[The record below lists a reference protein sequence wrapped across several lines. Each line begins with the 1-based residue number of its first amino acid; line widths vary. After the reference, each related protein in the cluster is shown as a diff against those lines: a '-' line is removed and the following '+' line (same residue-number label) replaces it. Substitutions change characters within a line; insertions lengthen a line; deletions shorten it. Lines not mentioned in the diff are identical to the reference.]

1 MLFRL
6 SVFSLMVSSL
16 PYLSFFKGQVLFYII
31 AGFFISG
38 VFLKGISEGVFPSR
52 QNLPLLLYLT
62 WLPLSYLLSG
72 SSQGSFALKTAG
84 YFVGAYSSV
93 IIMGRIL
100 AGGKG
105 IKFLANFLSL
115 FSASGLIL
123 FVLDLMGI
131 RNFGIMYG
139 MRIPYIG
146 VHPIRSLAFGP
157 NYFSILALM
166 GFAVSFFL
174 FVSGR
179 KVYLVHL
186 LVNLLGIFLS
196 FSRAGYLAL
205 VVFVLVWF
213 WEKRGFKALLL
224 LLPVLVSASVLPAFL
239 QLSKGMTGRE
249 VIWPLAWELI
259 LEFPVSGWGMGV
271 EDVFS
276 RTGIKWGS
284 AHNSFLDVGLMYGL
298 VGMLLYTLLF
308 LFTMALVRRKD
319 RKSREFLFP
328 LLCSLFVL
336 SAFTTFVVGGF
347 SIGSQLAGVF
357 LGMGMRE

>member
-6 SVFSLMVSSL
+6 SVFSIMVSLL
-16 PYLSFFKGQVLFYII
+16 PYLIFFKGQIFPYII
-31 AGFFISG
+31 AGVFVSG
-38 VFLKGISEGVFPSR
+38 VFLKGISEGFFPSR
-52 QNLPLLLYLT
+52 QHLPLLLYLT
-62 WLPLSYLLSG
+62 WLPLAYILSG
-72 SSQGSFALKTAG
+72 SSQGSFAIKTVG
-84 YFVGAYSSV
+84 YFIGAYSSV

-115 FSASGLIL
+115 FSASGLIFL
-123 FVLDLMGI
+123 ILDFLGI

-139 MRIPYIG
+139 MKIPYIG

-174 FVSGR
+174 FVSGY
-179 KVYLVHL
+179 KVYFIHALA
-186 LVNLLGIFLS
+186 NLLAIFFS

-205 VVFVLVWF
+205 AVFVLVWA
-213 WEKRGFKALLL
+213 WKRKGLKAFLLLVLVLAVAALL
-224 LLPVLVSASVLPAFL
+224 PGFL

-259 LEFPVSGWGMGV
+259 LEFPVAGWGMGV
-271 EDVFS
+271 EDVFYK
-276 RTGIKWGS
+276 TGIKWGS

-298 VGMLLYTLLF
+298 VGMLLYSLLF
-308 LFTMALVRRKD
+308 FFAIAQIHKK
-319 RKSREFLFP
+319 KSPLKEFLLP
-328 LLCSLFVL
+328 LLSSLFVL

-357 LGMGMRE
+357 LGMGMKE